1 VYSTGGRRDLR
12 AALLAPIAITAS
24 LLAGCSDG
32 YIVTAG
38 EADSAPIKTEHRM
51 AVPAA
56 NAAIGERL
64 ASASA
69 RLDDDRLSEVR
80 GGLDAGSGMLL
91 SFSFQ
96 EATYVN
102 HNLAQ
107 TIVVPT
113 VTIAPGTS
121 TMAAV
126 SGLSNKATIP
136 IAPIT
141 NSTVQTQVNS
151 PAPGLPSLLNGGI
164 TQIASALGGGGL
176 TNVISNSANNQLVQQ
191 VIAANIG
198 ITGLS
203 QALQSQ
209 GVASNVMN
217 RLTSATSQFR

>member
-1 VYSTGGRRDLR
+1 VTCLP
-12 AALLAPIAITAS
+12 ALLAPIAITAS
-24 LLAGCSDG
+24 LLAGCSNDH
-32 YIVTAG
+32 IMKAG
-38 EADSAPIKTEHRM
+38 EAHSAAIKTEDRI
-51 AVPAA
+51 AVPGA
-56 NAAIGERL
+56 NATIGERF
-64 ASASA
+64 ASA
-69 RLDDDRLSEVR
+69 RLDDGGLSEVR
-80 GGLDAGSGMLL
+80 GGLDAGSGMVL

-113 VTIAPGTS
+113 VTIVPGTS
-121 TMAAV
+121 TMAAT
-126 SGLSNKATIP
+126 SGLGNNSTVP
-136 IAPIT
+136 IAPIS
-141 NSTVQTQVNS
+141 NSALQTQVNS
-151 PAPGLPSLLNGGI
+151 AAPGLPSLLNGGM

>member
-1 VYSTGGRRDLR
+1 MYSTGGRRDLR

-64 ASASA
+64 ASA

-126 SGLSNKATIP
+126 SGLSNNATIP

-209 GVASNVMN
+209 GVASSVMN

>member
-1 VYSTGGRRDLR
+1 MYSTGGRRDPR
-12 AALLAPIAITAS
+12 AALLAPIAITA

-38 EADSAPIKTEHRM
+38 EADSAQIKTENRM
-51 AVPAA
+51 AVPATSA
-56 NAAIGERL
+56 TIGERL
-64 ASASA
+64 ASA

-121 TMAAV
+121 TMAAA
-126 SGLSNKATIP
+126 SGLSNNATIP

-209 GVASNVMN
+209 GVASSVMN

>member
-1 VYSTGGRRDLR
+1 VTCLP
-12 AALLAPIAITAS
+12 ALLAPIAITAS
-24 LLAGCSDG
+24 LLAGCSNDH
-32 YIVTAG
+32 IMKAG
-38 EADSAPIKTEHRM
+38 EAHSAAIKTEDRI
-51 AVPAA
+51 AVPGA
-56 NAAIGERL
+56 NATIGERF
-64 ASASA
+64 ASA
-69 RLDDDRLSEVR
+69 RLDDGGLSEVR
-80 GGLDAGSGMLL
+80 GGLDAGSGMVL

-113 VTIAPGTS
+113 VTIVPGTS
-121 TMAAV
+121 TMAAT
-126 SGLSNKATIP
+126 SGLGNNSTVP
-136 IAPIT
+136 IAPIS
-141 NSTVQTQVNS
+141 NSTLQTQVNS
-151 PAPGLPSLLNGGI
+151 AAAGLPSLLNGGM

>member
-1 VYSTGGRRDLR
+1 VTCLP
-12 AALLAPIAITAS
+12 ALLAPIAITAS
-24 LLAGCSDG
+24 LLAGCSNDH
-32 YIVTAG
+32 IMKAG
-38 EADSAPIKTEHRM
+38 EAHSAAIKTEDRI
-51 AVPAA
+51 AVPGA
-56 NAAIGERL
+56 NATIGERF
-64 ASASA
+64 ASA
-69 RLDDDRLSEVR
+69 RLDDGGLSEVR
-80 GGLDAGSGMLL
+80 GGLDAGSGMVL

-113 VTIAPGTS
+113 VTIVPGTS
-121 TMAAV
+121 TMAAT
-126 SGLSNKATIP
+126 SGLGNNSTVP
-136 IAPIT
+136 IAPIS
-141 NSTVQTQVNS
+141 NSTLQTQVNS
-151 PAPGLPSLLNGGI
+151 AAPGLPSLLNGGM

>member
-1 VYSTGGRRDLR
+1 MYSTGGRRDLR

-24 LLAGCSDG
+24 LLTGCSDG

-56 NAAIGERL
+56 NATIGERL
-64 ASASA
+64 ASA

-102 HNLAQ
+102 HSLAQ

-121 TMAAV
+121 TMAAA
-126 SGLSNKATIP
+126 SGLSNNATIP

-151 PAPGLPSLLNGGI
+151 AGPGLPSLLNGGM

-209 GVASNVMN
+209 GVASTVMY
-217 RLTSATSQFR
+217 RLSSATSQFR

>member
-1 VYSTGGRRDLR
+1 VTCLP
-12 AALLAPIAITAS
+12 ALLAPIAITAS
-24 LLAGCSDG
+24 LLAGCSNDH
-32 YIVTAG
+32 IMKAG
-38 EADSAPIKTEHRM
+38 EAHSAAIKTEDRI
-51 AVPAA
+51 AVPGA
-56 NAAIGERL
+56 NATIGERF
-64 ASASA
+64 ASA
-69 RLDDDRLSEVR
+69 RLDDGGLSEVR
-80 GGLDAGSGMLL
+80 GGLDAGSGMVL

-113 VTIAPGTS
+113 VTIVPGTS
-121 TMAAV
+121 TMAAT
-126 SGLSNKATIP
+126 SGLGNNSTVP
-136 IAPIT
+136 IAPIS
-141 NSTVQTQVNS
+141 NSTLQTQVNS
-151 PAPGLPSLLNGGI
+151 AAPGLPSLLNGGM

-209 GVASNVMN
+209 GVASSVMN

>member
-64 ASASA
+64 ASA

-121 TMAAV
+121 TMAAA
-126 SGLSNKATIP
+126 SGLSNNATIP

-209 GVASNVMN
+209 GVASSVMN

>member
-1 VYSTGGRRDLR
+1 MYSTGGRRDLR

-64 ASASA
+64 ASA

-102 HNLAQ
+102 HSLAQ

-121 TMAAV
+121 TMAAA
-126 SGLSNKATIP
+126 SGLSNNATIP

-176 TNVISNSANNQLVQQ
+176 TNVIGNSANNQLVQQ

-209 GVASNVMN
+209 GVASSVMN

>member
-1 VYSTGGRRDLR
+1 MYSTGGRRDLR

-64 ASASA
+64 ASA

-121 TMAAV
+121 TMAAA
-126 SGLSNKATIP
+126 SGLSNNATIP

-151 PAPGLPSLLNGGI
+151 PAPGLPSLLNGGM

-209 GVASNVMN
+209 GVASSVMN

>member
-1 VYSTGGRRDLR
+1 MTCLP
-12 AALLAPIAITAS
+12 ALLAPIAITAS
-24 LLAGCSDG
+24 LLAGCSNDH
-32 YIVTAG
+32 IMKAG
-38 EADSAPIKTEHRM
+38 EAHSAAIKTEDRI
-51 AVPAA
+51 AVPGA
-56 NAAIGERL
+56 NATIGERF
-64 ASASA
+64 ASA
-69 RLDDDRLSEVR
+69 RLDDGGLSEVR
-80 GGLDAGSGMLL
+80 GGLDAGSGMVL

-113 VTIAPGTS
+113 VTIVPGTS
-121 TMAAV
+121 TMAAT
-126 SGLSNKATIP
+126 SGLGNNSTVP
-136 IAPIT
+136 IAPIS
-141 NSTVQTQVNS
+141 NSTLQTQVNS
-151 PAPGLPSLLNGGI
+151 AAPGLPSLLNGGM

>member
-1 VYSTGGRRDLR
+1 MYSTGGRRDLR

-64 ASASA
+64 ASA
-69 RLDDDRLSEVR
+69 RLDDDQLSEVR

-121 TMAAV
+121 TMAAA
-126 SGLSNKATIP
+126 SGLSNNATIP

-141 NSTVQTQVNS
+141 NSTAQTQVNS
-151 PAPGLPSLLNGGI
+151 PAPGLPSLLNDGI

-209 GVASNVMN
+209 GVASSVMN

>member
-1 VYSTGGRRDLR
+1 VTCLP
-12 AALLAPIAITAS
+12 ALLAPIAITAS
-24 LLAGCSDG
+24 LLAGCSNDH
-32 YIVTAG
+32 IMKAG
-38 EADSAPIKTEHRM
+38 EAHSAAIKTEDRI
-51 AVPAA
+51 AVPGA
-56 NAAIGERL
+56 NATIGERF
-64 ASASA
+64 ASA
-69 RLDDDRLSEVR
+69 RLDDGGLSEVR
-80 GGLDAGSGMLL
+80 GGLDAGSGMVLN
-91 SFSFQ
+91 FSFQ

-113 VTIAPGTS
+113 VTIVPGTS
-121 TMAAV
+121 TMAAT
-126 SGLSNKATIP
+126 SGLGNNSTVP
-136 IAPIT
+136 IAPIS
-141 NSTVQTQVNS
+141 NSTLQTQVNS
-151 PAPGLPSLLNGGI
+151 AAPGLPSLLNGGM

-191 VIAANIG
+191 VIGANIG

>member
-1 VYSTGGRRDLR
+1 MYSTGGRRDLR
-12 AALLAPIAITAS
+12 AALLAAIAITAS

-64 ASASA
+64 ASA

-80 GGLDAGSGMLL
+80 GGLDAGSGMVL

-96 EATYVN
+96 QATYVN

-121 TMAAV
+121 TMAAA
-126 SGLSNKATIP
+126 SGLSNNATIP

-209 GVASNVMN
+209 GVASSVMN

>member
-1 VYSTGGRRDLR
+1 MTCLP
-12 AALLAPIAITAS
+12 ALLAPIAITAS
-24 LLAGCSDG
+24 LLAGCSNDH
-32 YIVTAG
+32 IMKAG
-38 EADSAPIKTEHRM
+38 EAHSAAIKTEDRI
-51 AVPAA
+51 AVPGA
-56 NAAIGERL
+56 NATIGERF
-64 ASASA
+64 ASA
-69 RLDDDRLSEVR
+69 RLDDGGLSEVR
-80 GGLDAGSGMLL
+80 GGLDAGSGMVL

-113 VTIAPGTS
+113 VTIVPGTS
-121 TMAAV
+121 TMAAT
-126 SGLSNKATIP
+126 SGLGNNSTVP
-136 IAPIT
+136 IAPIS
-141 NSTVQTQVNS
+141 NSTLQTQVNS
-151 PAPGLPSLLNGGI
+151 AAAGLPSLLNGGM

>member
-1 VYSTGGRRDLR
+1 MYSTGGRRDLR

-38 EADSAPIKTEHRM
+38 EADSAPIKTENRM
-51 AVPAA
+51 AVPATSA
-56 NAAIGERL
+56 TIGERL
-64 ASASA
+64 ASA

-80 GGLDAGSGMLL
+80 GGLDAGSGMVL

-96 EATYVN
+96 QATYVN
-102 HNLAQ
+102 HSLAQ

-121 TMAAV
+121 TIAAA
-126 SGLSNKATIP
+126 SGLSNNATIP

-209 GVASNVMN
+209 GVASSVMN

>member
-1 VYSTGGRRDLR
+1 MYSTGGRRDLR

-64 ASASA
+64 ASA

-121 TMAAV
+121 TMAAA
-126 SGLSNKATIP
+126 SGLSNNATIP

-203 QALQSQ
+203 QAIQSQ
-209 GVASNVMN
+209 GVASSVMN

>member
-1 VYSTGGRRDLR
+1 MHSTGGRRDLR

-38 EADSAPIKTEHRM
+38 EAESAPIKTEHRM
-51 AVPAA
+51 AVPGA
-56 NAAIGERL
+56 NATIGERL
-64 ASASA
+64 AGA

-102 HNLAQ
+102 HSLAQ

-113 VTIAPGTS
+113 VTIAPGMS
-121 TMAAV
+121 TMVAA
-126 SGLSNKATIP
+126 SGLSNNGTIP

-151 PAPGLPSLLNGGI
+151 AAPGLPSVLNGGM

-176 TNVISNSANNQLVQQ
+176 TNVIGNSANNQLVQQ

-209 GVASNVMN
+209 GVASTVMN
-217 RLTSATSQFR
+217 RLSSATSQFR

>member
-1 VYSTGGRRDLR
+1 MYSTGGRRDLR

-64 ASASA
+64 ASA

-121 TMAAV
+121 TMAAA
-126 SGLSNKATIP
+126 SGLSNNATIP

-209 GVASNVMN
+209 GVASSVMN

>member
-1 VYSTGGRRDLR
+1 MYSTGGRRDLR

-64 ASASA
+64 ASA

-121 TMAAV
+121 TMAAA

-209 GVASNVMN
+209 GVASSVMN

>member
-1 VYSTGGRRDLR
+1 VTCLP
-12 AALLAPIAITAS
+12 ALLAPIAITAS

-32 YIVTAG
+32 YIMTAG
-38 EADSAPIKTEHRM
+38 EADPAPVKTEDRT
-51 AVPAA
+51 AVPVAKA
-56 NAAIGERL
+56 TIGERL
-64 ASASA
+64 ASA
-69 RLDDDRLSEVR
+69 RLDDGRLGEVR
-80 GGLDAGSGMLL
+80 GGLDAGSGMVL

-113 VTIAPGTS
+113 VTIVPGTS
-121 TMAAV
+121 MMAAT
-126 SGLSNKATIP
+126 SGLSNNTTIP
-136 IAPIT
+136 IAPIS

-151 PAPGLPSLLNGGI
+151 PALGMPSLLNGGM

-176 TNVISNSANNQLVQQ
+176 TNVISNTANNQLVQQ

-209 GVASNVMN
+209 GVASTVMN

>member
-1 VYSTGGRRDLR
+1 MYSTGGRRDLR

-64 ASASA
+64 ASA

-102 HNLAQ
+102 HSLAQ

-113 VTIAPGTS
+113 VTIAPGMS
-121 TMAAV
+121 TMAAA
-126 SGLSNKATIP
+126 SGLSNNATIP

-151 PAPGLPSLLNGGI
+151 AAPGLPSLLNGGM

-198 ITGLS
+198 ITGMS

-209 GVASNVMN
+209 GVASTVMN

>member
-1 VYSTGGRRDLR
+1 MYSTGGRRDLR

-64 ASASA
+64 ASA

-121 TMAAV
+121 TMAAA
-126 SGLSNKATIP
+126 SGLSDNATIP

-209 GVASNVMN
+209 GVASSVMN